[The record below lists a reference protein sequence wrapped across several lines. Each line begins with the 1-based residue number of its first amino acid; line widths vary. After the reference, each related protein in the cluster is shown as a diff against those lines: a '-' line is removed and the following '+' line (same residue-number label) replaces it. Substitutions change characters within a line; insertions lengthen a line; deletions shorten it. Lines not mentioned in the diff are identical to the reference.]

1 MSLPAD
7 FDPFDGP
14 PSLQHAVA
22 DGRIDPQGKK
32 MLAVTWPQQ
41 ARGDIAALIQQA
53 LHADDERRLLRLE
66 AAIAGST
73 QMERE
78 ALCEWLGAMLHRPPL
93 ERPTPAYRPM
103 RAVIEALWWDLHDR
117 TPDPLEPDAPS
128 PAILPNHPWGEGS
141 EG

>member
-14 PSLQHAVA
+14 PPPRTDTAA
-22 DGRIDPQGKK
+22 GIARP
-32 MLAVTWPQQ
+32 

-66 AAIAGST
+66 SAIAGST

-103 RAVIEALWWDLHDR
+103 RALVEALWWDLHDR

-141 EG
+141 EA